1 MEEIIIA
8 LISAGLPMVT
18 TIVTSALN
26 AKTARM
32 NAAKSSILQMIIED
46 HVAVGEGRLP
56 TNYQNILHDFDI
68 YTKAG
73 GNSYLKRKVE
83 EYEEWLNTI
92 EKNGKTS
99 QALREATKQ
108 ALGEESEVSDAGGNS
123 QA

>member
-1 MEEIIIA
+1 MQEIIIA
-8 LISAGLPMVT
+8 AISTGLPT
-18 TIVTSALN
+18 IATIVTAKIQ
-26 AKTARM
+26 AKTVSK
-32 NAAKSSILQMIIED
+32 NAAKQSILQMILED

-83 EYEEWLNTI
+83 EYEEWLNAI

-99 QALREATKQ
+99 QALRAATKQ
-108 ALGEESEVSDAGGNS
+108 ALGEESEASDAGRNRTE
-123 QA
+123 

>member
-1 MEEIIIA
+1 MQEIIIA
-8 LISAGLPMVT
+8 LISAGFPT
-18 TIVTSALN
+18 IATIVT
-26 AKTARM
+26 AKIQARTASK
-32 NAAKSSILQMIIED
+32 NAAKQSILQMILED

-68 YTKAG
+68 YTQAG

-99 QALREATKQ
+99 QALRAATKQ
-108 ALGEESEVSDAGGNS
+108 ALGEESEASDDGRNRAE
-123 QA
+123 

>member
-1 MEEIIIA
+1 MQEIIIA
-8 LISAGLPMVT
+8 AISTGLPT
-18 TIVTSALN
+18 IATIVTAKIQ
-26 AKTARM
+26 AKTVSK
-32 NAAKSSILQMIIED
+32 NAAKQSILQMILED

-68 YTKAG
+68 YTQAG

-99 QALREATKQ
+99 QALRAATKQ
-108 ALGEESEVSDAGGNS
+108 ALGEESEAPDAGRNRTE
-123 QA
+123 

>member
-1 MEEIIIA
+1 M
-8 LISAGLPMVT
+8 
-18 TIVTSALN
+18 
-26 AKTARM
+26 
-32 NAAKSSILQMIIED
+32 ILED

-99 QALREATKQ
+99 QALRAATKQ
-108 ALGEESEVSDAGGNS
+108 ALGEESEASDAGRNRTE
-123 QA
+123 